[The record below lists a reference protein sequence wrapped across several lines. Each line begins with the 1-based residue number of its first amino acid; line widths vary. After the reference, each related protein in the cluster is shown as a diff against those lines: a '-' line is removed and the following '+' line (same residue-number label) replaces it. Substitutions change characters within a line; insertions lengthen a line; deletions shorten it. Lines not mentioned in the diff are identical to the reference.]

1 MIRLKSIL
9 IVAVSLC
16 LCSASCSKLST
27 EHEEA
32 RNVEL
37 MVIDFTTL
45 SDGEFKGYYEGGMYK
60 WRENECQIK
69 LEGGVLNEI
78 ELLSSVAE
86 YTPEFLVTLYNRV
99 LHKQSLQVDAVT
111 GSTLDSKACLKAVE
125 DALLKALPE

>member
-1 MIRLKSIL
+1 MIL
-9 IVAVSLC
+9 AVSLS

-69 LEGGVLNEI
+69 LEGGILNEI

-86 YTPEFLVTLYNRV
+86 YSPEFLDTLYNRV
-99 LHKQSLQVDAVT
+99 LHIQSLQVDAVT